1 MQFFLERNSG
11 FLICIHTPQFLRGQL
26 GSNEEYFNKA
36 KKQMHRTG
44 SKTNSAEALMI
55 MAALLMMRRM
65 ISGESSFSRG
75 TRHMSD
81 ITDHRKYWI
90 CPFMEWNFGQNSLP
104 SSFDHSSILWEQ
116 RFSSKSFDNLN
127 VQLGVWLTMFWVEC
141 TPQTHFD

>member
-1 MQFFLERNSG
+1 MFWKEKMCIYISFKLIGMQFFLEKISPFSC
-11 FLICIHTPQFLRGQL
+11 FLLCINTPQFLRGQL

-44 SKTNSAEALMI
+44 SKTNSAEPLMI
-55 MAALLMMRRM
+55 VAALLMMRRM

-81 ITDHRKYWI
+81 LTDHKEYWI

-104 SSFDHSSILWEQ
+104 SSFSHYSIL
-116 RFSSKSFDNLN
+116 
-127 VQLGVWLTMFWVEC
+127 
-141 TPQTHFD
+141 